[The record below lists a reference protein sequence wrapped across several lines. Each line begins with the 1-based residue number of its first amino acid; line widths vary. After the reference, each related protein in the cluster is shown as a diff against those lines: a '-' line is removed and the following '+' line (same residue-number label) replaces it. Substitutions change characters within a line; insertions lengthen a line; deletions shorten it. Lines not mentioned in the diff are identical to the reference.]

1 MFFTDERGA
10 HLLSI
15 MLSEQ
20 STYNGTSAVALY
32 NYRNNSICIGA
43 LRERS
48 LIMTDLKGGD
58 YFSPMGHENW
68 NTIESSNSGGVR
80 HSNSSGLVRGI
91 GITLIVIGVIGAA
104 FFPPI
109 GILIYIG
116 LKMTN

>member
-1 MFFTDERGA
+1 M
-10 HLLSI
+10 
-15 MLSEQ
+15 
-20 STYNGTSAVALY
+20 
-32 NYRNNSICIGA
+32 
-43 LRERS
+43 
-48 LIMTDLKGGD
+48 IMTDLKGGD

-68 NTIESSNSGGVR
+68 NTIESSNSGGVK

>member
-1 MFFTDERGA
+1 M
-10 HLLSI
+10 
-15 MLSEQ
+15 
-20 STYNGTSAVALY
+20 ALY
-32 NYRNNSICIGA
+32 NHRNNGTCIDA
-43 LRERS
+43 LRGRC

-68 NTIESSNSGGVR
+68 DTIESSNSGGVR

-91 GITLIVIGVIGAA
+91 GITLIIIGVIGAA
-104 FFPPI
+104 CFPPI

>member
-1 MFFTDERGA
+1 M
-10 HLLSI
+10 
-15 MLSEQ
+15 
-20 STYNGTSAVALY
+20 TSVLY
-32 NYRNNSICIGA
+32 NHRNIRNHRNIIICIDA
-43 LRERS
+43 LGERS
-48 LIMTDLKGGD
+48 LIMTDLQGGD